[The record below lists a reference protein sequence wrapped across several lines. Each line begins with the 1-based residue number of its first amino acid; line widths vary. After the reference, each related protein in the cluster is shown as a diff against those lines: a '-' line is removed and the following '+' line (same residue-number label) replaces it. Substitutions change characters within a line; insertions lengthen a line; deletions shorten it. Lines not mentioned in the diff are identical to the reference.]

1 MGIKL
6 TKRYLKSPGNKI
18 HGDVLYSD
26 KYAITSYSIPKNGI
40 LTVVPNFDDNL
51 KRHTSYVVIQGLI
64 HIETPKEVLDAA
76 KGDAIEIDND
86 TPYFLVEADED
97 SVLLSVENGTSTY
110 VQDITKQLRDKIEE
124 MDHKEA
130 ASSVEVMEVANHIAK
145 YVPWTI
151 DIEKLSRASLIYDIG
166 KIEIDKK
173 ILNKPGKL
181 TEEEF
186 EIIKQH
192 PEKSLKYLAGTFD
205 DPIIRDAVIEHHERL
220 DGSGYPRGLKDNDI
234 SKEAKIL
241 MVADMYCALTSN
253 RTYRKNSF
261 SPEEAYEIIRND
273 CNKNKLDKDVVL
285 ALRKAL
291 NEERFNELENK

>member
-1 MGIKL
+1 MAIKV
-6 TKRYLKSPGNKI
+6 TKKFLKEPAKQISGN
-18 HGDVLYSD
+18 VLYSD
-26 KYAITSYSIPKNGI
+26 KYAITSYVIPKNGI
-40 LTVVPNFDDNL
+40 LTVVPNFDEEIQ
-51 KRHTSYVVIQGLI
+51 RHTSYIVLKGLV
-64 HIETPKEVLDAA
+64 HIESPKEEFDVTT
-76 KGDAIEIDND
+76 GDAIEVDND
-86 TPYFLVEADED
+86 TPYFLVEADQD
-97 SVLLSVENGTSTY
+97 SILLCVENGTSTY
-110 VQDITKQLRDKIEE
+110 VQDMSKQLKEKLEE
-124 MDHKEA
+124 MDKKTT

-145 YVPWTI
+145 FVSWNI

-166 KIEIDKK
+166 KLEIDKK

-186 EIIKQH
+186 QIIKQH

-241 MVADMYCALTSN
+241 MVADMYCALTSK
-253 RTYRKNSF
+253 RSYRRDSF
-261 SPEEAYEIIRND
+261 TPEEAYEIIYND
-273 CNKNKLDKDVVL
+273 CNKNKLDKEVVL

-291 NEERFNELENK
+291 NEERFATK